1 MCMMNWLKK
10 LTLLRLLILV
20 EKANFDDK
28 LGNLKRKV
36 TSNKTKHVDIE
47 KKLTDR
53 RKEVAQI
60 SENGYDSLLSRMYF
74 SVDNV

>member
-28 LGNLKRKV
+28 LGNLKIKV
-36 TSNKTKHVDIE
+36 TSNKTKHVDTK

>member
-1 MCMMNWLKK
+1 MINLE
-10 LTLLRLLILV
+10 I
-20 EKANFDDK
+20 EKE
-28 LGNLKRKV
+28 KV
-36 TSNKTKHVDIE
+36 TSNKTKHVDTK

>member
-10 LTLLRLLILV
+10 LTLLRLMILV

-28 LGNLKRKV
+28 LGNLKIKV
-36 TSNKTKHVDIE
+36 TSNKTKHVDNK

>member
-36 TSNKTKHVDIE
+36 NSNKTKHVDTK